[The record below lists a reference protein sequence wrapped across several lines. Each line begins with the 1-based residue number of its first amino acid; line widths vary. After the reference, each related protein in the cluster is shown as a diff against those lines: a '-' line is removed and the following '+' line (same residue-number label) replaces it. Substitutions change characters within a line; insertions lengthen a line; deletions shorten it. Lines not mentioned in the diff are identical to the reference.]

1 MARETGYEAM
11 NVSDVAVGELG
22 VQEHGETLG
31 MFYFRCLPPVSD
43 SSGDGDEAVQRGR
56 YTGEDHLQ

>member
-1 MARETGYEAM
+1 MARETGYEVM

-31 MFYFRCLPPVSD
+31 MFYFRCLP
-43 SSGDGDEAVQRGR
+43 SGKR
-56 YTGEDHLQ
+56 